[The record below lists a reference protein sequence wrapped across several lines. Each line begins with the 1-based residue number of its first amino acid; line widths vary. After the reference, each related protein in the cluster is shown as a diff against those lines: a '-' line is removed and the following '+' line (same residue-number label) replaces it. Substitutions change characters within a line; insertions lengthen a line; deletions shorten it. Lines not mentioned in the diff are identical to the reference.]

1 MEQDNLDL
9 LKQIKKIAV
18 SDAMYP
24 KIMQRIERNKMT
36 ILPMYKVVIAAS
48 LLLGLI
54 TTELYIVQ
62 NRANPI
68 AETNKINNII
78 PINDNSLYNE

>member
-68 AETNKINNII
+68 AETNKISNIL
-78 PINDNSLYNE
+78 PTNDNSLYHE

>member
-78 PINDNSLYNE
+78 PINDNSLYHE